1 MISNKTF
8 IVDKVL
14 DSQNLTLKDSKDE
27 IISLVSSIKEQELD
41 FFVINFFII
50 RKKISIFHKLLLVH
64 STS

>member
-27 IISLVSSIKEQELD
+27 IISLVSSSKEQELD
-41 FFVINFFII
+41 FFVKNFLII
-50 RKKISIFHKLLLVH
+50 
-64 STS
+64 